1 MAIMGCD
8 RDMFWRVHGAGRQ
21 AGVRNRLRAWF
32 NVVDGDIAFMVVVM
46 TAGMLSSVAI
56 AFGLL
61 SS

>member
-1 MAIMGCD
+1 MGHD
-8 RDMFWRVHGAGRQ
+8 RDKSWQVLGAGRQ
-21 AGVRNRLRAWF
+21 AGVRNRLRDWLD
-32 NVVDGDIAFMVVVM
+32 VVDGDIAFRVVVM

>member
-1 MAIMGCD
+1 MGYN
-8 RDMFWRVHGAGRQ
+8 RHKFWQVHGAGRQ

-32 NVVDGDIAFMVVVM
+32 DVVDGDIAFRVVVM